1 MLDKTISSVPLEE
14 LDRDAAKWK
23 QEQEQKSEN
32 LPPTWEAAARIFT
45 APEMVTEN
53 ARKEL
58 IRMGQI
64 LDGVLEVFK
73 NQHDE
78 SIKDSAEM
86 VERQARGLEAIAKL
100 LTASREEN

>member
-1 MLDKTISSVPLEE
+1 MEAGTGAEIRES
-14 LDRDAAKWK
+14 
-23 QEQEQKSEN
+23 
-32 LPPTWEAAARIFT
+32 PTD
-45 APEMVTEN
+45 V
-53 ARKEL
+53 
-58 IRMGQI
+58 GQI